1 MNRLHSIVLA
11 ALLAALGLPGRRLVA
26 QEACV
31 PARTALVLSGGGVK
45 GLAHVGVLRVLDSL
59 GVVPDVI
66 VGTSMGSIVGAL
78 YASGY
83 SGRELDALVRT
94 LDLERIF
101 QSYDL
106 HGPPRLRALSPLVIW
121 EKGSGGLDIQNAAV
135 SEAAVNFLLDAGLL
149 RGNLQARGDFD
160 SLAIP
165 FRSVA
170 TNLANGVAETFD
182 SGDLAQVVRASM
194 AVPVV
199 FEPVEIG
206 GQYYIDG
213 GLSQN
218 VPAQAARDIGA
229 TRLIISDVTSGT
241 PDSLNPYSAV
251 AVGEQLIN
259 YLFTQTLDT
268 LPGDIYLHTDLAE
281 YRTLDLDRETVFAVL
296 DAGYRVAQSTLPS
309 ASCLPRRPAPTLRPP
324 PTIVGEVQVDELAPE
339 DQVTIP
345 DLLRLVQGAPLDT
358 LVLRRQ
364 LGVLSE
370 TQWYRSIWLNPGGTG
385 TSDTVSFAPTVRRAP
400 RWVAGLA
407 VAYNNDRGGK
417 LWLGL
422 VNRRLFSTGL
432 EGTGFLFLGRF
443 RQELFLGLRNTK
455 RLGSYL
461 VTPGLMASG
470 AFEDVRQFDPDG
482 RELPSIHVEEVLGV
496 AGVERRYFGRWSFAL
511 GVEAR
516 AWNESGSN
524 LTAAG
529 GQLQILK
536 TGRNAAPRLDLAVAV
551 TGFYQRA
558 QLSVAPVFPTG
569 RWQFRPYVR
578 LGWGASLPAQLQFP
592 LGGMAGFP
600 GLHIGE
606 RLGDREVDLG
616 AVARYHLGRV
626 LFVSG
631 EVAVGRTAFG
641 GGLLGSDGWLVGG
654 RVGVGAETPFG
665 PVGIDYGVTGRNRN
679 LLLFRFGRWF

>member
-1 MNRLHSIVLA
+1 MNRFRWAVLVV
-11 ALLAALGLPGRRLVA
+11 LLVFPAVPSQLVG
-26 QEACV
+26 QACE
-31 PARTALVLSGGGVK
+31 PSRTALVLSGGGVK
-45 GLAHVGVLRVLDSL
+45 GLAHIGVLRVLDSL
-59 GVVPDVI
+59 GVVPDLI
-66 VGTSMGSIVGAL
+66 VGTSMGSIIGAL

-83 SGRELDALVRT
+83 SGKRLDALVRT

-106 HGPPRLRALSPLVIW
+106 HGPQRLRTLSPLVIW
-121 EKGSGGLDIQNAAV
+121 EKGAGGLEVQNASV
-135 SEAAVNFLLDAGLL
+135 SEAAVNFLLDAGML
-149 RGNLQARGDFD
+149 RGNLVARGDFD
-160 SLAIP
+160 SLTIP

-170 TNLANGVAETFD
+170 TNLANGAAETFD

-199 FEPVEIG
+199 FEPVEIN

-218 VPAQAARDIGA
+218 VPAQAARDAGA

-241 PDSLNPYSAV
+241 PDSLNPYSVV

-259 YLFTQTLDT
+259 YLFTQDLDT
-268 LPGDIYLHTDLAE
+268 LPGDIYLRTDLKQ
-281 YRTLDLDRETVFAVL
+281 YRTLDLDRRTVVGVL
-296 DAGYRVAQSTLPS
+296 DAGYRVAQSSLPSARCLPRSPMPAPPTLPS
-309 ASCLPRRPAPTLRPP
+309 VVGHVMVDSLP
-324 PTIVGEVQVDELAPE
+324 IDEQINVL
-339 DQVTIP
+339 
-345 DLLRLVQGAPLDT
+345 DLLGLEDWAPLDT
-358 LVLRRQ
+358 LMLRRQ
-364 LGVLSE
+364 FGVLSE
-370 TQWYRSIWLNPGGTG
+370 TQWYRSIWLHPGGSG
-385 TSDTVSFAPTVRRAP
+385 DTVSFMPAVRRAP

-422 VNRRLFSTGL
+422 VNRRLFSSGL

-461 VTPGLMASG
+461 VTPGIAASG
-470 AFEDVRQFDPDG
+470 AFEDVRRFDGDG
-482 RELPSIHVEEVLGV
+482 KELPSIHVEELVGVL
-496 AGVERRYFGRWSFAL
+496 GVERRYFGRWSVAL
-511 GVEAR
+511 GLEGR
-516 AWNESGSN
+516 AWTESDSSQ
-524 LTAAG
+524 TAAG
-529 GQLQILK
+529 GQLNVMK
-536 TGRNAAPRLDLAVAV
+536 TGKSAAPRAALAVAV
-551 TGFYQRA
+551 TGVYQRA
-558 QLSVAPVFPTG
+558 ELLVAPVIPVA
-569 RWQFRPYVR
+569 RWEIRPYLR

-592 LGGMAGFP
+592 LGGMTGFP

-616 AVARYHLGRV
+616 MTARYHLGRL

-631 EVAVGRTAFG
+631 EVAVGRAAFG
-641 GGLLGSDGWLVGG
+641 GGLLGSDDWLVGA
-654 RVGVGAETPFG
+654 RVGIGAETPFG
-665 PVGIDYGVTGRNRN
+665 PVGIDYGVTENRRN